1 MKVRVTLLRTD
12 RETGEET
19 ILADGIG
26 LQKGRQITYFE
37 KDTKI
42 KHVLEADEVSM
53 KVSRYGDV
61 TTHTCLHKSDP
72 CITRVESGYG
82 TFEIELKL
90 IRYKNEGEKITA
102 EYHVMSGNETAS
114 RIRMV
119 WMIRAVS

>member
-26 LQKGRQITYFE
+26 MRKDFRITYFE

-61 TTHTCLHKSDP
+61 TTHTCLHKSGP
-72 CITRVESGYG
+72 SLTRVESGYG

-90 IRYKNEGEKITA
+90 IGYKNEGDRITA

-119 WMIRAVS
+119 WTIRAVS